1 MFYLFIHLF
10 IFGFFVIFF
19 YSRHP
24 VLLKQSF
31 EIPRHMNMIR
41 TICLINASGL
51 ILLFELFARNEH
63 LYSLRYWTP
72 EWIYTSQTLANEV
85 EIKAIYHWHAITYLN
100 LSPVRTSEFIFKN
113 TFTYCESYVIIL
125 ISVTVIGGELGFFF
139 AIFAITLHF
148 KWLEILVS
156 VSKAQRLNH
165 FAKNQASKLNLVFQF
180 IIMIVDKIKIHLDRG
195 FYWIKLTCTNT
206 TIKQE

>member
-41 TICLINASGL
+41 TICLINAPGL

-125 ISVTVIGGELGFFF
+125 ISVTVIGGELGFFLPF
-139 AIFAITLHF
+139 LRSRYTLNG
-148 KWLEILVS
+148 
-156 VSKAQRLNH
+156 SKSSSPSLKH
-165 FAKNQASKLNLVFQF
+165 SDW
-180 IIMIVDKIKIHLDRG
+180 IISPRIKHQ
-195 FYWIKLTCTNT
+195 N
-206 TIKQE
+206 